1 MESNL
6 AQLSNELENAI
17 ERAAPYV
24 VGVHGRGHVSSSGFL
39 FREGVVVTA
48 HHALRREE
56 DIRVTLPSGETVD
69 AALAG
74 GDGAS
79 DIAVLRI
86 DSKTLPLSA
95 ARASNLRPGQIVLS
109 LGRSRDSGI
118 NASMGI
124 LSAVSGEWRPWRGG
138 RLESYLRLDLTLFPA
153 SAGGPVLTPAGEL
166 VGMATPV
173 LSRIAP
179 LAVPHAAIQR
189 IADDLLSKGR
199 VARGYLGVGLQPVPI
214 PDHLKQSLG
223 HEGGSAVIVLSV
235 EPGSPAEK
243 GGVVIGDVLLSID
256 GHNLRSVEDLH
267 GALDSRLIGKTVKV
281 KLARAGQ
288 PKDVE
293 ITVGERGAQ

>member
-24 VGVHGRGHVSSSGFL
+24 AGVHGRGHVSSSGFI

-48 HHALRREE
+48 HHALRRED
-56 DIRVTLPSGETVD
+56 DIRVTLPDGETVD
-69 AALAG
+69 AAFAG

-79 DIAVLRI
+79 DLAVLRI
-86 DSKTLPLSA
+86 GSKTAPLPP
-95 ARASNLRPGQIVLS
+95 ARADKLRPGQIVLS

-138 RLESYLRLDLTLFPA
+138 RLEAYIRLDLTLFPA

-166 VGMATPV
+166 VGMATPA

-179 LAVPHAAIQR
+179 LAVPHAAINR
-189 IADDLLSKGR
+189 IVDDLLSKGR

-223 HEGGSAVIVLSV
+223 HTAGSAAIVLSV

-243 GGVVIGDVLLSID
+243 AGVVIGDVLLSLD
-256 GHNLRSVEDLH
+256 GHDLRGVEDLH
-267 GALDSRLIGKTVKV
+267 SALDSRLIGKTVKL

-288 PKDVE
+288 PKEV
-293 ITVGERGAQ
+293 TVTVAERGVQ